1 MEWMEELRRIL
12 SKIPEDGEIVFLGV
26 GNPLRGDDGIGVKIT
41 RDLKALLER
50 RGNRKRIKPIIVED
64 RVDLIPKFLR
74 GLNPDLIIVFDAMDF
89 GGEIGEIRFV
99 SLPEADET
107 ISTHNIPLDL
117 TLKLAGITAPAYVLG
132 IQISSTEFGKPINP
146 RVLKASEEVI
156 RFLSEELIG

>member
-1 MEWMEELRRIL
+1 
-12 SKIPEDGEIVFLGV
+12 V

-41 RDLKALLER
+41 RDLKALLEK
-50 RGNRKRIKPIIVED
+50 RGSGSRRIKPIIVED

-74 GLNPDLIIVFDAMDF
+74 GLNPDLIVIFDAMDF

-99 SLPEADET
+99 SLPEADKT

-117 TLKLAGITAPAYVLG
+117 MLKLAGITAPVYVLG
-132 IQISSTEFGKPINP
+132 IQISSIEFGKPINP
-146 RVLKASEEVI
+146 EVLKACEEVI

>member
-26 GNPLRGDDGIGVKIT
+26 GNPLRGDDGIGVKIA
-41 RDLKALLER
+41 RDLKAFLEKRGSR
-50 RGNRKRIKPIIVED
+50 RRIKPIIVED

-74 GLNPDLIIVFDAMDF
+74 GLNPDLIIIFDAMDF

-117 TLKLAGITAPAYVLG
+117 MLKLAGITAPAYVLG
-132 IQISSTEFGKPINP
+132 IQISSIEFGKPINP

>member
-12 SKIPEDGEIVFLGV
+12 SKISEDGEIVFLGL

-41 RDLKALLER
+41 RDLKALLEKRGSR
-50 RGNRKRIKPIIVED
+50 RRIKPIIVED

-117 TLKLAGITAPAYVLG
+117 MLKLAGITAPVYVLG
-132 IQISSTEFGKPINP
+132 IQISSIEFGKPINP
-146 RVLKASEEVI
+146 RVLKACEEVI